1 MSELISK
8 PQSQPVHESAR
19 PDLVA
24 GAGEVPSPTI
34 VVRYDA
40 AFDASDQSGGDEQ
53 GAVIPPAG
61 GARRPPPWAAS
72 SRVRAGGLLS
82 LAWYG
87 ARTAYRYPRWA
98 MVIAFSVT

>member
-8 PQSQPVHESAR
+8 PQSQPVLESAR

-53 GAVIPPAG
+53 GADSDAG
-61 GARRPPPWAAS
+61 GARPRTVALLK
-72 SRVRAGGLLS
+72 VLTGGLLS

-87 ARTAYRYPRWA
+87 RGRP
-98 MVIAFSVT
+98 IAIRDGPW